1 MRVKSYFAP
10 SVEAAMEQ
18 ARREMGPEA
27 LLVSS
32 RKAPPEA
39 QELGEYEVVFAVLPG
54 GAEGQPAPQ
63 KAAANPVEAPA
74 EDPVIRELARLRK
87 QMEEMGSALNAQAS
101 HWAIPAP
108 EFAETFSRLVQND
121 FSVDIAKKIMKRAH
135 ERLESD
141 APPRTRGKQR
151 FDGESIERAVRLEL
165 ENLVSVDAG
174 IETCD
179 DRARVLALV
188 GPPGCGKTT
197 TLVKLAVR
205 YGLACARGVQLITT
219 DTRRVAAVEQ
229 LRTYAAIL
237 GAGFDAVETT
247 RALQQ
252 VLEANREKGLILIDT
267 QGYAANEMG
276 EAAELAHF
284 LSGEKR
290 VEVHLTV
297 PASMR
302 STDLSRTIDRFEIFA
317 PSKLIFTRIDET
329 SSWGAMVSESA
340 RTGKPVS
347 FLGTGQQIPEDIEPA
362 TASRLLEM
370 VLEGR
375 QERSLSAA

>member
-39 QELGEYEVVFAVLPG
+39 QELGEYEVVFAVLPN

-63 KAAANPVEAPA
+63 KTANTVDAPA

-101 HWAIPAP
+101 QWAIPAP

-121 FSVDIAKKIMKRAH
+121 FSVDIAKKILKRAH
-135 ERLESD
+135 ESLESD
-141 APPRTRGKQR
+141 ALPRTRGKQR
-151 FDGESIERAVRLEL
+151 FDGESIERAVRAEL
-165 ENLVSVDAG
+165 ESLVTVDANL
-174 IETCD
+174 ETLD
-179 DRARVLALV
+179 DRARVLAVV

-219 DTRRVAAVEQ
+219 DTRRVAAMEQ

-247 RALQQ
+247 RGLEQ

-284 LSGEKR
+284 LSREER
-290 VEVHLTV
+290 IEVHLV
-297 PASMR
+297 APASMR
-302 STDLSRTIDRFEIFA
+302 SADLGRTIDRYEIFA

-329 SSWGAMVSESA
+329 ASLGAIVSESA

-370 VLEGR
+370 VLDGR

>member
-27 LLVSS
+27 LLVSN

-54 GAEGQPAPQ
+54 EGEKQSAPQ
-63 KAAANPVEAPA
+63 KAATPAEAPA
-74 EDPVIRELARLRK
+74 EDPVMRELVRLRR
-87 QMEEMGSALNAQAS
+87 QLEDMGSALNSQAS
-101 HWAIPAP
+101 QWAIPAP
-108 EFAETFSRLVQND
+108 EFAEVFSRLVQND

-141 APPRTRGKQR
+141 ALPRMRGKQR
-151 FDGESIERAVRLEL
+151 FEGESIERAVHAEL
-165 ENLVSVDAG
+165 ETLVSVDAA
-174 IETCD
+174 IELSD

-188 GPPGCGKTT
+188 GPPGSGKTT

-205 YGLACARGVQLITT
+205 YGLTCARGVQLITT

-229 LRTYAAIL
+229 LRTFAAIL
-237 GAGFDAVETT
+237 GSGFDAVDTM
-247 RALQQ
+247 RGLDQA
-252 VLEANREKGLILIDT
+252 LEANREKGLILIDT
-267 QGYAANEMG
+267 QGYAASEMG
-276 EAAELAHF
+276 EAAELAQF
-284 LSGEKR
+284 LSHEKR
-290 VEVHLTV
+290 VEVHLTL

-302 STDLSRTIDRFEIFA
+302 SQDLSRIIDRFEIFA

-329 SSWGAMVSESA
+329 SSLGAIVSESA

-347 FLGTGQQIPEDIEPA
+347 YLGTGQQIPEDIEPA
-362 TASRLLEM
+362 TARRLLEA
-370 VLEGR
+370 VLEAR
-375 QERSLSAA
+375 QQRSLSAA

>member
-18 ARREMGPEA
+18 ARREMGPDA

-54 GAEGQPAPQ
+54 TAAAAPAPQ
-63 KAAANPVEAPA
+63 KAATAVEAPV
-74 EDPVIRELARLRK
+74 EDPVMRELSRLRK
-87 QMEEMGSALNAQAS
+87 QLEEMGSAVNAQAS
-101 HWAIPAP
+101 QWAIPAP
-108 EFAETFSRLVQND
+108 EFAGAFSRLVQND

-135 ERLESD
+135 ERLEND
-141 APPRTRGKQR
+141 ALPRMRGKQR
-151 FDGESIERAVRLEL
+151 FDGESIEHAVRTEL
-165 ENLVSVDAG
+165 ESLVSVDAG
-174 IETCD
+174 IETTD
-179 DRARVLALV
+179 DQARVLALV

-205 YGLACARGVQLITT
+205 YGLSCARGVQLITT

-229 LRTYAAIL
+229 LRTFAAIL

-247 RALQQ
+247 RGLQQ
-252 VLEANREKGLILIDT
+252 ALEANREKGLILIDT

-284 LSGEKR
+284 LSHENR
-290 VEVHLTV
+290 AEVHLAA

-302 STDLSRTIDRFEIFA
+302 SADLGRTIDRFEIFA

-329 SSWGAMVSESA
+329 SSLGAIVSESA

-362 TASRLLEM
+362 TVGRLLET
-370 VLEGR
+370 VLEAHK
-375 QERSLSAA
+375 ERSLSAA

>member
-10 SVEAAMEQ
+10 SVESAMEQ

-54 GAEGQPAPQ
+54 DAAVQPALQ
-63 KAAANPVEAPA
+63 KAATPTEAPA
-74 EDPVIRELARLRK
+74 EDPVIREITRLRK

-101 HWAIPAP
+101 QWAIPAP
-108 EFAETFSRLVQND
+108 EFAEVFSRLVQND

-135 ERLESD
+135 ERLD
-141 APPRTRGKQR
+141 ADALPRMRGKQR
-151 FDGESIERAVRLEL
+151 FDGESIEHAVRAEL

-174 IETCD
+174 IETRD

-205 YGLACARGVQLITT
+205 YGLVCARGVQLVTT
-219 DTRRVAAVEQ
+219 DTRRVAAAEQ
-229 LRTYAAIL
+229 LRTFAAIL

-247 RALQQ
+247 RGLEQ

-267 QGYAANEMG
+267 PGYAASEMG

-284 LSGEKR
+284 LSHEKR
-290 VEVHLTV
+290 VEVHLAAS
-297 PASMR
+297 ASMR
-302 STDLSRTIDRFEIFA
+302 SADLSRTIDRFEIFA
-317 PSKLIFTRIDET
+317 PTKLIFTRIDET
-329 SSWGAMVSESA
+329 SSLGAIVSESA

-362 TASRLLEM
+362 TASRLLET
-370 VLEGR
+370 VLEAR

>member
-54 GAEGQPAPQ
+54 GAEKQPEPQ
-63 KAAANPVEAPA
+63 KAANPVEAPA
-74 EDPVIRELARLRK
+74 EDPVMRELARLRK

-101 HWAIPAP
+101 QWAIPAP

-135 ERLESD
+135 ERLENETLSS
-141 APPRTRGKQR
+141 RTRGRQR
-151 FDGESIERAVRLEL
+151 FDGESIECAVRAEL
-165 ENLVSVDAG
+165 ENLVSVDASL
-174 IETCD
+174 EALDT
-179 DRARVLALV
+179 RARVLALV
-188 GPPGCGKTT
+188 GPPGSGKTT

-229 LRTYAAIL
+229 LRTFAAIL

-247 RALQQ
+247 RGLQQ
-252 VLEANREKGLILIDT
+252 VLEANQEKGLILIDT
-267 QGYAANEMG
+267 QGYAATEMG

-284 LSGEKR
+284 LSREKGI
-290 VEVHLTV
+290 EVHLAA

-302 STDLSRTIDRFEIFA
+302 NADLSRAIDRFEIFA
-317 PSKLIFTRIDET
+317 PSKLIFTRTDET
-329 SSWGAMVSESA
+329 SSWGAIVSESA

-347 FLGTGQQIPEDIEPA
+347 FLGTGQQIPEDMEPA
-362 TASRLLEM
+362 TASRLLET
-370 VLEGR
+370 VLER
-375 QERSLSAA
+375 RPERSLSAA